1 MTVYQ
6 SQIESKIKVT
16 GRLKLIQYILHLNKQ
31 KITLG
36 LQKTQQFHEVKRF
49 DENAAQKVILTL

>member
-36 LQKTQQFHEVKRF
+36 LQKTQQFPEVKRF